1 MDLNI
6 PVSGRQFAKMV
17 GQSEGAVRKAVERGS
32 IVKGYTAD
40 KKLIPLIA
48 SNEWG
53 KPILKE
59 FLDSENIKQLYDTT
73 IDKIKQ
79 ESKKQAPV
87 KKSPAPKKQK
97 KEPQTADEVVAELMD
112 DPLPHLSDD
121 EINEDVDQDLD
132 DKILKPEAE
141 RITAILKAKIL
152 QLALKEKQGKLVP
165 IDKVNSV
172 LFGYGQE
179 IRNTFEALPAQVIDR
194 IRACDNRHEALR
206 VLNDAIF
213 DALNLLADINSR
225 EI

>member
-53 KPILKE
+53 KPILAD
-59 FLDSENIKQLYDTT
+59 FLDAENLRDTT
-73 IDKIKQ
+73 AGIKIK
-79 ESKKQAPV
+79 KLAPV
-87 KKSPAPKKQK
+87 KKSPALKKQK

>member
-1 MDLNI
+1 MNLNE

-17 GQSEGAVRKAVERGS
+17 GQAESAVRKAVQRGS
-32 IVKGYTAD
+32 IVEGYIAAD
-40 KKLIPLIA
+40 KKIIPLVA

-53 KPILKE
+53 KMILPE
-59 FLDSENIKQLYDTT
+59 YLDAENYEDT
-73 IDKIKQ
+73 
-79 ESKKQAPV
+79 SKNVKPAPV
-87 KKSPAPKKQK
+87 KKTPAKKKTTPAK
-97 KEPQTADEVVAELMD
+97 KEPQTAEEVVAEIMS
-112 DPLPHLSDD
+112 DPVIELSDD
-121 EINEDVDQDLD
+121 EINEDVNGDLD

-152 QLALKEKQGKLVP
+152 QLALKEKQGKLLPV
-165 IDKVNSV
+165 DKVNSV

-194 IRACDNRHEALR
+194 VRACDNRHEALR

-213 DALNLLADINSR
+213 DALNLLADISSR

>member
-1 MDLNI
+1 VRNSQPMDLNI

-40 KKLIPLIA
+40 KKLIPLVA

-59 FLDSENIKQLYDTT
+59 FLDAENLRDTT
-73 IDKIKQ
+73 AGIKIK
-79 ESKKQAPV
+79 KPAPV

-97 KEPQTADEVVAELMD
+97 KEPQTADEVIAELMD

>member
-53 KPILKE
+53 KPILAD
-59 FLDSENIKQLYDTT
+59 FLDAENLRDTT
-73 IDKIKQ
+73 AGIKIK
-79 ESKKQAPV
+79 KTAPV

-141 RITAILKAKIL
+141 RITAILKAKVL
-152 QLALKEKQGKLVP
+152 QLVLKEKQGKLVP